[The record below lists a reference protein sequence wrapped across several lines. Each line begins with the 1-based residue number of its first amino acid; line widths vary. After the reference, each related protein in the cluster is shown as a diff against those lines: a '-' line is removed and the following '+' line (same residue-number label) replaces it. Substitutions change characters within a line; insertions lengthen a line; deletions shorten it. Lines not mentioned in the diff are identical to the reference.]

1 MRIIICLCVLGGALS
16 LTQLDYEEEIEDVN
30 DENHEFDL
38 LSAAKYLK
46 QYGYL
51 SENYTITSL
60 QEKNYKDD
68 ILSQAILK
76 FQDFYD
82 ITGDGILNNETI
94 QLMKKPRCG
103 VQDHPEK
110 FTIYRDRVKWKHN
123 KIRWKFLLGSWLD
136 QKVAQK
142 CFEEWARHTNLSFY
156 RNETSPN
163 ILISYGRRY
172 HKYSKR
178 CMGISKCPY
187 DFDGRGLV
195 LGHSHYPDGVN
206 EGAEPCYEI
215 HLDIDER
222 WDRNITNK
230 SIPYGYTSLYQTLLH
245 EIGHSLGLFHSS
257 ANPSVMYSFYNDSR
271 SKLELE
277 QDDIYAIQSL
287 YGKPKRFNVRN
298 KKVLNSPTMRT
309 PTTTTTTT
317 DVISLNPPNLC
328 SVNNNIDRILV
339 VNNHLYLFYKDWV
352 WVISLNKKRIEPP
365 MRLKDYIGIPE
376 LNFHDGGHIYQRPS
390 GEIILFHKTK
400 YYLIDSTNFKV
411 QYEQPIENMGLP
423 KNIIIQGVV
432 NTYTGKTYIIFN
444 NNLCVE
450 YDECAGRYKS
460 IKLIDD
466 VFPGIPQRIDHVFRY
481 TNGKIYFFKNKKVYE
496 FDEFLGKVISIHEN
510 NLETIIDIPCQ
521 NIGILHQLQL
531 LLKNILSKNIVTED
545 EHI

>member
-1 MRIIICLCVLGGALS
+1 MKESV
-16 LTQLDYEEEIEDVN
+16 VN
-30 DENHEFDL
+30 GPWRKLYYYIF
-38 LSAAKYLK
+38 
-46 QYGYL
+46 
-51 SENYTITSL
+51 TR
-60 QEKNYKDD
+60 KNYKDD

-257 ANPSVMYSFYNDSR
+257 ANPSVMYSFYSDSR

-390 GEIILFHKTK
+390 G
-400 YYLIDSTNFKV
+400 
-411 QYEQPIENMGLP
+411 
-423 KNIIIQGVV
+423 VV

>member
-1 MRIIICLCVLGGALS
+1 
-16 LTQLDYEEEIEDVN
+16 
-30 DENHEFDL
+30 
-38 LSAAKYLK
+38 
-46 QYGYL
+46 
-51 SENYTITSL
+51 
-60 QEKNYKDD
+60 
-68 ILSQAILK
+68 
-76 FQDFYD
+76 
-82 ITGDGILNNETI
+82 
-94 QLMKKPRCG
+94 
-103 VQDHPEK
+103 
-110 FTIYRDRVKWKHN
+110 
-123 KIRWKFLLGSWLD
+123 
-136 QKVAQK
+136 
-142 CFEEWARHTNLSFY
+142 
-156 RNETSPN
+156 
-163 ILISYGRRY
+163 
-172 HKYSKR
+172 
-178 CMGISKCPY
+178 
-187 DFDGRGLV
+187 
-195 LGHSHYPDGVN
+195 
-206 EGAEPCYEI
+206 
-215 HLDIDER
+215 
-222 WDRNITNK
+222 
-230 SIPYGYTSLYQTLLH
+230 
-245 EIGHSLGLFHSS
+245 
-257 ANPSVMYSFYNDSR
+257 MYSFYNDSR

-309 PTTTTTTT
+309 PTTTTTT

-390 GEIILFHKTK
+390 GEIILFLKTK
-400 YYLIDSTNFKV
+400 YYLIDSTNFEV

-510 NLETIIDIPCQ
+510 NLETIIDIPYQ
-521 NIGILHQLQL
+521 NIGILHQLKL
-531 LLKNILSKNIVTED
+531 LLKNILSKNIITED
-545 EHI
+545 EHT